1 MKPDLFMKTFLQ
13 ETAEDIIAKYGENL
27 EQIQIVLP
35 NKRTGY
41 FFQNTFAKIIQKT
54 VWSPTIITIQQ
65 YISKLSR
72 IQKVDKI
79 ALLFLLYKSFK
90 ATDQDFSMDFDAF
103 YALGE
108 LILNDF
114 NEVDSYLVDVNQI
127 FTNIK
132 DLHEIDQKYSHLNE
146 EQIEIIRKYW
156 MNFSPQDLSK
166 EKEKF
171 IQLWNLLPAV
181 YNHFTQNLLSNNL
194 AYEGLIYRQIA
205 QNINE
210 NVLPVNEQI
219 VLFVGFNALN
229 AAQKK
234 IFKYLKSSGKADF
247 YWDTDSYY
255 HSNPIQEAGDFLR
268 VNFDVLDEPKEK
280 IAHHFTVPGKKIQ
293 LFGVPGNVGQ
303 AKVIS
308 RILKNYSDWEQ
319 IKKNPEKTVIV
330 LTDESML
337 FPVLNSLPD
346 EIPSFNITMGF
357 PLNNSSLYS
366 LILYFLRIR
375 QSIMRRGGAKPVFY
389 HKDVMAFL
397 NHPFIYPAYKESAQK
412 IIKTLK
418 KSQIAYVNQ
427 NLLLQDKIE
436 LFDLVFTPIADD
448 AQADAILKRLLN
460 ILFIVF
466 NHLPKDKKGSVE
478 EEFIYQTYVSIKR
491 LQELFEKY
499 AGDVEFSE
507 ELIIRILKQLL
518 SSVRVPFESK
528 STKGMQIMGLIETR
542 NIDFDTVILLNANE
556 GILPDLNRA
565 PSLISESMR
574 HAFGLP
580 VLKYQDAIFGY
591 FFYRLLQRAK
601 NINIVYNNLSGTSS
615 AGELSRYVQQIRQ
628 ETNIEFQE
636 FQLSQQLETS
646 VKHPIYIEKDAKVL
660 SLLNEYFQIDKEYP
674 KMFTPSAIDA
684 YLSCP
689 LKFYFRYIAKLREPD
704 AVDEEF
710 SPIDLGNIIHAVME
724 YIYKSI
730 LEKNKN
736 SLIILKDIQQVY
748 EKVPQFVEQAF
759 KEYYGKSEYAGFE
772 FTGNL
777 LIIKEVINKYVE
789 AILSVDEKLVPFE
802 IVQLEEDYAF
812 KTEFEINHENGPKK
826 VLLSGIIDRIDKKDG
841 IYRIIDYKTGKAEKI
856 FKDYDQLF
864 SEKISVRKKAVF
876 QLFIYGLLFKNKDEF
891 KAKAVIPGIYDL
903 RSMHKDDFSAEL
915 FFGLSKSKE
924 VLDSDS
930 FKKHLEEFK
939 ILLKEK
945 LSEIFDKNIPFK
957 QTEELENCTYCPY
970 KDICSIE
977 V

>member
-1 MKPDLFMKTFLQ
+1 MKTFLQ
-13 ETAEDIIAKYGENL
+13 ETAEDIIAKYGKNL
-27 EQIQIVLP
+27 DKIQIVLP

-79 ALLFLLYKSFK
+79 ALIFMLYKSFK
-90 ATDQDFSMDFDAF
+90 AVDKDFSMDFDAF

-132 DLHEIDQKYSHLNE
+132 DLHEIDQKYSHLSE

-156 MNFSPQDLSK
+156 MNFSPQDMSK

-171 IQLWNLLPAV
+171 IRLWNLLPGV
-181 YNHFTQNLLSNNL
+181 YRHFTENLLSMNL

-210 NVLPVNEQI
+210 NILPANEQNI
-219 VLFVGFNALN
+219 LFIGFNALN

-234 IFKYLKSSGKADF
+234 LFKYLKNSGKADF

-255 HSNPIQEAGDFLR
+255 HLNPIQEAGDFLR
-268 VNFDVLDEPKEK
+268 INFDVLNEPKEK
-280 IAHHFTVPGKKIQ
+280 IAHNFTLPGKKIQ

-308 RILKNYSDWEQ
+308 HILKKYNNWEQ
-319 IKKNPEKTVIV
+319 IQKNPGKTVIV
-330 LTDESML
+330 LTDEGML

-346 EIPSFNITMGF
+346 EISTFNITMGF
-357 PLNNSSLYS
+357 PLGNSSLYS

-375 QSIMRRGGAKPVFY
+375 QSIKRGGGGKPVFY
-389 HKDVMAFL
+389 HKDVIAFL
-397 NHPFIYPAYKESAQK
+397 SHPFIYPAYKKSAQK
-412 IIKTLK
+412 IINTLK

-427 NLLLQDKIE
+427 NLLLQDKVE

-448 AQADAILKRLLN
+448 AKPDAILTRLLN
-460 ILFIVF
+460 VLFIVF

-478 EEFIYQTYVSIKR
+478 EEFIYQSYVSIKR

-499 AGDVEFSE
+499 AGDIEFSQ
-507 ELIIRILKQLL
+507 ELITRILKQLL
-518 SSVRVPFESK
+518 TTVRVPFESK
-528 STKGMQIMGLIETR
+528 STTGMQIMGLIETR
-542 NIDFDTVILLNANE
+542 NIDFETVILLNANE
-556 GILPDLNRA
+556 GILPNLNRA

-601 NINIVYNNLSGTSS
+601 NINIVYNNLTGTSN
-615 AGELSRYVQQIRQ
+615 AGELSRYVQQVRQ
-628 ETNIEFQE
+628 ETNIEFHE

-646 VKHPIYIEKDAKVL
+646 VKHQIIIRKDAKVQ
-660 SLLNEYFQIDKEYP
+660 SVLNEYFNIDIDKP

-689 LKFYFRYIAKLREPD
+689 LKFYFRYIAKIKEPD

-724 YIYKSI
+724 LIYKSI

-736 SLIILKDIQQVY
+736 SLITLNDIKLVS
-748 EKVPQFVEQAF
+748 EKVPYFVEQAF

-777 LIIKEVINKYVE
+777 LVVKEVINKYVLS
-789 AILSVDEKLVPFE
+789 ILKVDEKYAPFD

-812 KTEFEINHENGPKK
+812 KTAFEIINKDEPKK
-826 VLLSGIIDRIDKKDG
+826 VLLSGIIDRIDKKNG

-856 FKDYDQLF
+856 FKDYNQLF
-864 SEKISVRKKAVF
+864 SEKINARKKAVF

-891 KAKAVIPGIYDL
+891 KSKPVIPGIYDL

-915 FFGLSKSKE
+915 FYGLSKSKE
-924 VLDSDS
+924 IINSDS
-930 FKKHLEEFK
+930 FNTHLNEFK

-945 LSEIFDKNIPFK
+945 LSEIFNKDIPFK

-977 V
+977 G

>member
-1 MKPDLFMKTFLQ
+1 MKTFLQ
-13 ETAEDIIAKYGENL
+13 ETAEDIIARYGENL
-27 EQIQIVLP
+27 DKIQIVLP

-41 FFQNTFAKIIQKT
+41 FFQNTFSRIIQKT

-79 ALLFLLYKSFK
+79 ASIFMLYKSFK
-90 ATDQDFSMDFDAF
+90 AVDNDFSMDFDAF

-132 DLHEIDQKYSHLNE
+132 DLHEIDQKYSHLSE

-156 MNFSPQDLSK
+156 INFSPQDMSK

-171 IQLWNLLPAV
+171 IRLWNLLPGV
-181 YNHFTQNLLSNNL
+181 YKHFTENLLSNNL

-210 NVLPVNEQI
+210 NILPPNEQNI
-219 VLFVGFNALN
+219 LFVGFNALN

-234 IFKYLKSSGKADF
+234 LFKYLKNSGKADF

-255 HSNPIQEAGDFLR
+255 HLNPIQEAGDFLR
-268 VNFDVLDEPKEK
+268 INFDILNEPKEK
-280 IAHHFTVPGKKIQ
+280 IAHNFTLPGKKIQ

-308 RILKNYSDWEQ
+308 RILKKYCNWEQ
-319 IKKNPEKTVIV
+319 IKKNPENTVIV

-346 EIPSFNITMGF
+346 EIPTFNITMGF
-357 PLNNSSLYS
+357 PLANSSLYS
-366 LILYFLRIR
+366 LILFFLRIR
-375 QSIMRRGGAKPVFY
+375 QSIKRKGGAKPVFY
-389 HKDVMAFL
+389 YKDVMAFL
-397 NHPFIYPAYKESAQK
+397 NHPFIYPAYKKTAQK
-412 IIKTLK
+412 IINTLK

-427 NLLLQDKIE
+427 SLLLQDKVE

-448 AQADAILKRLLN
+448 AKPDALLTRLLN
-460 ILFIVF
+460 VLFIVF
-466 NHLPKDKKGSVE
+466 NNLPKDKKGSVE
-478 EEFIYQTYVSIKR
+478 EEFIYQSYVSIKR

-499 AGDVEFSE
+499 AGDIEFSQ

-518 SSVRVPFESK
+518 ANVRVPFESK
-528 STKGMQIMGLIETR
+528 STAGMQIMGLIETR
-542 NIDFDTVILLNANE
+542 NIDFDTVVLLNANE
-556 GILPDLNRA
+556 GILPNLNRA

-601 NINIVYNNLSGTSS
+601 NINIVYNNLTGTSN

-628 ETNIEFQE
+628 EANIEFHE

-646 VKHPIYIEKDAKVL
+646 VKHQIIIEKDSKVQ
-660 SLLNEYFQIDKEYP
+660 SILNEYFNIDTAKP
-674 KMFTPSAIDA
+674 KMFTPSAIDT
-684 YLSCP
+684 YLSCS
-689 LKFYFRYIAKLREPD
+689 LKFYFRYLAKIKEPD
-704 AVDEEF
+704 TVDEEF

-724 YIYKSI
+724 NIYKSI

-736 SLIILKDIQQVY
+736 SLITLNDIKLIY
-748 EKVPQFVEQAF
+748 KKVPQFVEQSF

-777 LIIKEVINKYVE
+777 LVIKEVIIKYVKS
-789 AILSVDEKLVPFE
+789 ILSVDEKYAPFD

-812 KTEFEINHENGPKK
+812 KSVFDIIHENENKK
-826 VLLSGIIDRIDKKDG
+826 VLLSGIIDRIDKKNG

-856 FKDYDQLF
+856 FKDFEQLF
-864 SEKISVRKKAVF
+864 SEKISTRKKAVF
-876 QLFIYGLLFKNKDEF
+876 QLFIYGLLFKNKDKF
-891 KAKAVIPGIYDL
+891 KAKPVIPGIYDL
-903 RSMHKDDFSAEL
+903 RGMHKENFSAEL
-915 FFGLSKSKE
+915 FLGLSKDKK
-924 VLDSDS
+924 VVDSDS
-930 FKKHLEEFK
+930 FNKHLDEFK

-945 LSEIFDKNIPFK
+945 LSEIFNKDIPFK
-957 QTEELENCTYCPY
+957 QTEEPENCTYCPY
-970 KDICSIE
+970 KDICSVE
-977 V
+977 T